1 MQRRAVL
8 EWLAGTGG
16 LAALGQLSARDLERL
31 GQRVHAVLHDQ
42 QRRTLTAANAALV
55 TAAAERIIPR
65 TDTPGA
71 TDADVTAFIDV
82 MLTDWYAEV
91 ERARFVEG
99 IPALESA
106 AQSAHAMPF
115 ARCTAAQQT
124 AIVESFD
131 AQVEELRRTNAAEA
145 NAHWFGMLKYLTVF
159 GYCTS
164 QPGMTQ
170 LLRSWPPPMRY
181 DPAAPVGGR

>member
-1 MQRRAVL
+1 MQRREVL

-16 LAALGQLSARDLERL
+16 LAALGQLSVRDLERL
-31 GQRVHAVLHDQ
+31 GQAVNATLSTQ
-42 QRRTLTAANAALV
+42 QRRTLTAAQAAMI

-71 TDADVTAFIDV
+71 TDADVTSFVDV
-82 MLTDWYAEV
+82 MLTDWYSDAERV
-91 ERARFVEG
+91 RFMQGV
-99 IPALESA
+99 PALDSEAQA
-106 AQSAHAMPF
+106 AHGVVF
-115 ARCTAAQQT
+115 VRCTAAQQT
-124 AIVESFD
+124 AIVAAFD
-131 AQVEELRRTNAAEA
+131 AEVDVIRRTSAADA

>member
-1 MQRRAVL
+1 MQRRDML

-16 LAALGQLSARDLERL
+16 LAALGQFSVRDLERL
-31 GQRVHAVLHDQ
+31 GQAVNATLAAQ
-42 QRRTLTAANAALV
+42 QRRTLTPAQAAMV

-71 TDADVTAFIDV
+71 TDADVTSFVDV
-82 MLTDWYAEV
+82 MLTDWYSDT
-91 ERARFVEG
+91 ERRRFVEG
-99 IPALESA
+99 LPALDVA
-106 AQSAHAMPF
+106 AQAAHGVAF
-115 ARCTAAQQT
+115 VRCTAAQQT
-124 AIVESFD
+124 AIVAAFD
-131 AQVEELRRTNAAEA
+131 AEVDATRRTNAAEA

-170 LLRSWPPPMRY
+170 LLRAWPPPMRY
-181 DPAAPVGGR
+181 DPAAPLGGR